1 MEWIFRV
8 CNNTEGEWKVTK
20 YDKIKHPKKGVFL
33 IFEADQTLASY
44 IYYLT
49 GLAPG
54 RRTKA
59 DLNCGLGKFEFK
71 YKFLKA
77 VGQNMENSIDLLE
90 ESANAAEPS

>member
-1 MEWIFRV
+1 MESHQV
-8 CNNTEGEWKVTK
+8 WKSV
-20 YDKIKHPKKGVFL
+20 YAFL
-33 IFEADQTLASY
+33 TFEADQTFASY